1 MISDSYL
8 YVNEFGANFFTYLSV
23 LLRTHH
29 IHMCIYDI
37 YSLFM
42 EESYKEELIRQFT
55 WGFFVFMSISIVVL
69 LETLILNKGCTL

>member
-1 MISDSYL
+1 
-8 YVNEFGANFFTYLSV
+8 
-23 LLRTHH
+23 
-29 IHMCIYDI
+29 
-37 YSLFM
+37 M